1 MGSGSQ
7 KVSGP
12 HVWTDSEVN
21 TEGQLRSRPHLPLPF
36 SAQPPW
42 VLGAS
47 PGSGSCRTTE
57 SGSVCGHL
65 AQTPS
70 DTGTEKGVCPNST
83 SAPVNSLPVLFHL
96 SPGFLISEHFIM
108 CLIAY
113 VILSASV
120 LLLTLTGR
128 VFQTQCCYL
137 ICRGDSVSGTA
148 RSPDCLYSPSQP
160 RSPHVLKPYCCVQ
173 SKAGSSSVLK

>member
-1 MGSGSQ
+1 MGGGSQ

-21 TEGQLRSRPHLPLPF
+21 TEGQLRSRPRSPLPF

-83 SAPVNSLPVLFHL
+83 SAPVNSLPVLCHL
-96 SPGFLISEHFIM
+96 SPGFLISERFIM

-113 VILSASV
+113 VICPH
-120 LLLTLTGR
+120 
-128 VFQTQCCYL
+128 QC
-137 ICRGDSVSGTA
+137 SS
-148 RSPDCLYSPSQP
+148 SPSQEEFS
-160 RSPHVLKPYCCVQ
+160 RLSAVTSSAEVTVSPGRPDPQTVYIPLHSRGVLMFLSHTAVCRVKQVHRLC
-173 SKAGSSSVLK
+173 